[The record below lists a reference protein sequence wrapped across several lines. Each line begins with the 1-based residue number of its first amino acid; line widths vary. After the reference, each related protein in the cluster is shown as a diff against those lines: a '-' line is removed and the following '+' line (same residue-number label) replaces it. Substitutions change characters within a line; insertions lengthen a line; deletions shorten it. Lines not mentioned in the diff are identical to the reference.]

1 MRASRSTNPARSSNT
16 SRTSG
21 PGEPRLFSAEL
32 RQRALQRRMVRE
44 ADQYFAAPMER
55 LVEAVLF
62 TPPER
67 WSEERIAAA
76 RADAHRELAIWET
89 AVAGEYLAGALSA
102 ADFTLYPYVALVLRM
117 GKRKPGLRSEERRV
131 GKEGSGWWTAG

>member
-1 MRASRSTNPARSSNT
+1 M
-16 SRTSG
+16 
-21 PGEPRLFSAEL
+21 
-32 RQRALQRRMVRE
+32 
-44 ADQYFAAPMER
+44 
-55 LVEAVLF
+55 LF

-117 GKRKPGLRSEERRV
+117 GKRKPGLVTGDLSGPAISAWTRRMEALPV
-131 GKEGSGWWTAG
+131 TRKTWPPHWK